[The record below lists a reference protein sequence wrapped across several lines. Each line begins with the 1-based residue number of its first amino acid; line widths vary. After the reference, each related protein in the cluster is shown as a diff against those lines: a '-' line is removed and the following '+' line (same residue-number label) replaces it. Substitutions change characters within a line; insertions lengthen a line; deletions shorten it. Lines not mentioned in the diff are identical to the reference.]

1 MTSHPFLEF
10 QKENGEQSDFP
21 GPQVSRLAA
30 RIRAGP
36 PKKFSKSFLAR
47 HGIVQLLTKLKPNLH
62 EFASRPTSGVMHGLS

>member
-36 PKKFSKSFLAR
+36 PNKFSESFLAR
-47 HGIVQLLTKLKPNLH
+47 HGIVLL
-62 EFASRPTSGVMHGLS
+62 RP